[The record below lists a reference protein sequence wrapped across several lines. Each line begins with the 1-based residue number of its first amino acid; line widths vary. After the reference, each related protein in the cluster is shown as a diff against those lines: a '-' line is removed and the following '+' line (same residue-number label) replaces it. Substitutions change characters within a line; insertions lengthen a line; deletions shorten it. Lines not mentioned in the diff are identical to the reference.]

1 VQALATD
8 KPPAHFPIFPYPTC
22 SLPRYAIHASNFHA
36 RSRAMTT
43 TAYRVTDEAL
53 SLPVD
58 ARLSLVEK
66 LLTSLNPVIDD
77 EHERLWAEEAERRI
91 AQLNEGKAKLVPGD
105 EVFAK
110 LRAKYAK

>member
-1 VQALATD
+1 
-8 KPPAHFPIFPYPTC
+8 
-22 SLPRYAIHASNFHA
+22 
-36 RSRAMTT
+36 MTT
-43 TAYRVTDEAL
+43 AVDRVTEEAL

-66 LLTSLNPVIDD
+66 LLSSLNPTVGDD
-77 EHERLWAEEAERRI
+77 YERLWATEAERRI
-91 AQLNEGKAKLVPGD
+91 AQLDEGKAKLVPGD

>member
-1 VQALATD
+1 M
-8 KPPAHFPIFPYPTC
+8 PT
-22 SLPRYAIHASNFHA
+22 AIN
-36 RSRAMTT
+36 
-43 TAYRVTDEAL
+43 RVIEEAL

-66 LLTSLNPVIDD
+66 LLSSLHPASDD
-77 EHERLWAEEAERRI
+77 EHTRLWAEEAARRI
-91 AQLNEGKAKLVPGD
+91 ERLDAGETKLIPGE